1 MRKDVNEVTDKNTE
15 ELLSD
20 LLKDNFLVKTPQE
33 IINSKDKPNVST
45 KSLKNHVFIKQIYF
59 PFYKNFEPF
68 SKIDFNFPL
77 TVLVG
82 KNGSGKSS
90 ILHALYGCP
99 NQLSPSDYWFS
110 TKVDPI
116 EDGDG
121 KNRHC
126 FVYTYLK
133 NGKQYQV
140 CYHRSSRPGTKT
152 KDQDFDSWETAGY
165 VAKYH
170 MERELAEHL
179 DPQTGKISRTPPMDC
194 NLIYIDF
201 REELSAYDKYFY
213 FGDPSKTKQKKKQD
227 FLRLKSAELNNV
239 LNGNKKVIF
248 SKDVAQNEEVVDLT
262 PKELHYIS
270 NILGVTYSAGKLIKH
285 HFFQNWG
292 TSVLLT
298 KAGLS
303 YTEAHAGSGE
313 FAITK
318 LVHTL
323 VTKMDE
329 TKSNLVLLDEPE
341 TSLYPGAQKRLL
353 NFLLNVIENFKCQI
367 IISTHSENFISAL
380 PASAIKAIHYNS
392 ATGKSTIKNNCLAST
407 VFSELELPLHKINIC
422 LEDKAGCILLE
433 AVAKQEEYN
442 DLHIYNLD
450 CGANELERTHIFSSS
465 QENDQNTFYILDGD
479 QFVNKVNI
487 DELPQNKVDNEHY
500 IDSLV
505 KKICTTISFPSSK
518 GRNQKNISSDPIK
531 HNAELKY
538 LKYFY
543 NHVYFLP
550 GENPESIIRDDTF
563 ISNFSKMLRIPS
575 PDFSKLDDPDKK
587 NKEKSAY
594 HKLAVD
600 EFGESLDNSEYYT
613 IIKMLVNNWVKNKSN
628 DDYCKIKNILTAIRK
643 QYKLNNN

>member
-1 MRKDVNEVTDKNTE
+1 MTDKNTE
-15 ELLSD
+15 SLIND
-20 LLKDNFLVKTPQE
+20 LLNDNFLVKSPQE
-33 IINSKDKPNVST
+33 IINSKEKVNKSI
-45 KSLKNHVFIKQIYF
+45 KSLKNRVFIKQIYF
-59 PFYKNFEPF
+59 PFYKNFEAF

-133 NGKQYQV
+133 DGKQYQV
-140 CYHRSSRPGTKT
+140 SYQRSSRPGTKT
-152 KDQDFDSWETAGY
+152 KDKDYDSWETAGY

-170 MERELAEHL
+170 MKRELSEQY
-179 DPQTGKISRTPPMDC
+179 DEKTGKYFRTPPMDC
-194 NLIYIDF
+194 NLVYIDF

-213 FGDPSKTKQKKKQD
+213 FGDSKKTKFRKKQD
-227 FLRLKSAELNNV
+227 FLRLKSAELGSI
-239 LNGNKKVIF
+239 LNGDKKVI
-248 SKDVAQNEEVVDLT
+248 KIKGIVQNRDVINLTQEELY
-262 PKELHYIS
+262 YIS
-270 NILGVTYSAGKLIKH
+270 YILGVKYTAGRLIEH

-318 LVHTL
+318 LVHEL
-323 VTKMDE
+323 VTKMNTE
-329 TKSNLVLLDEPE
+329 KSNLILLDEPE

-353 NFLLNVIENFKCQI
+353 NFLLNIIKNAKCQI
-367 IISTHSENFISAL
+367 VISTHSEKFISVL
-380 PASAIKAIHYNS
+380 PPSAIKSIHYNS
-392 ATGKSTIKNNCLAST
+392 DTGKSTIKNNCLAST
-407 VFSELELPLHKINIC
+407 VFAELELPLQKINIC
-422 LEDKAGCILLE
+422 LEDRAGCILLD
-433 AVAKQEEYN
+433 AIAKEEGYK
-442 DLHIYNLD
+442 DLHIYNLE
-450 CGANELERTHIFSSS
+450 CGADELEKTHIFASS

-479 QFVNKVNI
+479 KFVDKVNI
-487 DELPQNKVDNEHY
+487 DDLPNNKLKDANY

-505 KKICTTISFPSSK
+505 KKISTAISFPSSK
-518 GRNQKNISSDPIK
+518 GRKQNSIK
-531 HNAELKY
+531 YDTIKYNAQIRY

-543 NHVYFLP
+543 THVYFLP
-550 GENPESIIRDDTF
+550 SENPESIIRDDKF
-563 ISNFSKMLRIPS
+563 IANLSKTLGITP
-575 PDFSKLDDPDKK
+575 PDFDKLDELDKK
-587 NKEKSAY
+587 NKEKSVY
-594 HKLAVD
+594 HKLAIE
-600 EFGESLDNSEYYT
+600 EFGKDINHNEYYT
-613 IIKMLVNNWVKNKSN
+613 FIKILVNNWIKNRSN
-628 DDYCKIKNILTAIRK
+628 DNYNKIKHILSTIRK
-643 QYKLNNN
+643 QYKINNN